1 MVMFPKSGSSFL
13 REKFV
18 KSSDCAHFVF
28 GASGSNKL
36 KLLDNRMTHG
46 HKQVNGGH
54 V

>member
-1 MVMFPKSGSSFL
+1 MVMFPKNGSSFL
-13 REKFV
+13 V

-36 KLLDNRMTHG
+36 ELLDNRMTHG